1 MTGSSPGGSSPDGSS
16 PGGSSPSPSAGAPGG
31 GTAGEGPRGPVFWL
45 AVAVAL
51 AVVGYGVVL
60 LFAEPVQQKV
70 SGTWR
75 TEPWSTSLRFAVL
88 LLLHDLVLLP
98 LVVGAA
104 AVLLRF
110 AGRSWRAPVRFGL
123 FLSGTVLL
131 FAGWGMVAQIADA
144 QPEHPS
150 VLAND
155 YGVSLAL
162 LLPPIWLVAL
172 LWGLRLRHRERAAR

>member
-1 MTGSSPGGSSPDGSS
+1 M
-16 PGGSSPSPSAGAPGG
+16 
-31 GTAGEGPRGPVFWL
+31 FWT

-51 AVVGYGVVL
+51 LVVGYGAVL
-60 LFAEPVQQKV
+60 LFAEPVREEV

-75 TEPWSTSLRFAVL
+75 TEPVPTSLRFAAI
-88 LLLHDLVLLP
+88 LLLHALVLLP

-104 AVLLRF
+104 AVVLRA
-110 AGRSWRAPVRFGL
+110 AGPRWRAPVRFGL
-123 FLSGTVLL
+123 LLSGTVLL
-131 FAGWGMVAQIADA
+131 FAGWGAVAQIADA

-162 LLPPIWLVAL
+162 LLPPIWLVTL
-172 LWGLRLRHRERAAR
+172 LWGLSSRRRGRPASAVSPPRGR

>member
-1 MTGSSPGGSSPDGSS
+1 
-16 PGGSSPSPSAGAPGG
+16 
-31 GTAGEGPRGPVFWL
+31 VFWL
-45 AVAVAL
+45 AVVVAIAL
-51 AVVGYGVVL
+51 VGHGAVL

-75 TEPWSTSLRFAVL
+75 TEPGSTSLRFVVI

-98 LVVGAA
+98 LAVGAA
-104 AVLLRF
+104 AVPLRF
-110 AGRSWRAPVRFGL
+110 AGPSWRAPVRFGL

-131 FAGWGMVAQIADA
+131 FAGWGAVAQIADA

-162 LLPPIWLVAL
+162 LLPPIWLVVL
-172 LWGLRLRHRERAAR
+172 VWGLRLRHRERAAR